1 MRWSPAH
8 LPSTIYITKRRASK
22 DRINNK
28 AEQTLLFHP
37 LLFRR
42 LNRSHLVLSKEFLF
56 FIFFLINHVVPALK
70 VSSHEAM
77 MLLSVPRVQRR
88 SHMRISNHLPPL
100 ANGILPLSW
109 QQTSASCSHVYTQK
123 QQCCG
128 LSNAKPLSTL
138 GATKPKT
145 EAVLTTKGTHLQR
158 AHTSAQGGD

>member
-1 MRWSPAH
+1 
-8 LPSTIYITKRRASK
+8 
-22 DRINNK
+22 
-28 AEQTLLFHP
+28 
-37 LLFRR
+37 
-42 LNRSHLVLSKEFLF
+42 
-56 FIFFLINHVVPALK
+56 
-70 VSSHEAM
+70 

-100 ANGILPLSW
+100 ANGIPPLSR

-128 LSNAKPLSTL
+128 PSNAKPLSTL

>member
-42 LNRSHLVLSKEFLF
+42 LNTSHLVLSKEFLF

-77 MLLSVPRVQRR
+77 MLLSMPRVQRH
-88 SHMRISNHLPPL
+88 SHMRISNHLPP
-100 ANGILPLSW
+100 AGQW
-109 QQTSASCSHVYTQK
+109 YSASEPAADICFMFSCVHEK

-128 LSNAKPLSTL
+128 SSNAKPLSTL

-145 EAVLTTKGTHLQR
+145 EAVLTTKGAHLQR